1 MGMVIKEKNCE
12 DEICVLFMKERRG
25 EFKWCMRDE
34 LLVSEE
40 DILCKLSPPVK
51 SGSLNEMSIDDW
63 ENVLA
68 AYAKTHM

>member
-1 MGMVIKEKNCE
+1 MS
-12 DEICVLFMKERRG
+12 FMKESRG
-25 EFKWCMRDE
+25 KFKWGMRDE
-34 LLVSEE
+34 LLVFEE

-51 SGSLNEMSIDDW
+51 LGSLYEMSIDDR

>member
-1 MGMVIKEKNCE
+1 MQ
-12 DEICVLFMKERRG
+12 
-25 EFKWCMRDE
+25 DE

-51 SGSLNEMSIDDW
+51 SGSLYEMSIDDR

-68 AYAKTHM
+68 AYAKTQM